1 MSKYAAFLANSVPCV
16 DLLYD
21 YAPFLQCSEA
31 EGRIGYFPPG
41 VPTPRVAIVGAG
53 ISGLVAATELLRA
66 GVKDITLFEARDR
79 RVGGRVWSQTFDP
92 HYPHLIAEM
101 GAMRFPSSETCLF
114 YYLNKL
120 DIATTTSFPDPGV
133 VDTELHYRGVRHI
146 WLAGDPPP
154 SLFSRVH
161 EGWVALLNEGYLH
174 NGVPLVAPRD
184 ITAMLKSHCFDKA
197 RTAWQ
202 AWLDAF
208 RDYSFYSALV
218 TMFTSNTPPGG
229 VSWCRPD
236 DFELFG
242 SLGIGSGGFLPVY
255 QAGFTEILR
264 LVINGYEDDQRLIIG
279 GISTLAERLVS
290 QKIGDTCLSERIC
303 FNEIKRIYKENG
315 EIKLVSG
322 KGQTYAFDRV
332 IVTSSTRTMQIVH
345 CLTGD
350 ETFLERD
357 ISRAVK
363 ETHLTGSSKLFML
376 TQNKFWLKHSLPV
389 TIQSDGFIR
398 GVYCL
403 DYEPDNPDGPGVVLL
418 SYTWEDDA
426 HKLLSIPDKKQR
438 CQYLVDDLAKIHP
451 EFARHLIPADGDYER
466 YVLHHDWLVDPY
478 SAGAFKLNYPGEDVY
493 SQRLFFQFRNVNTPE
508 KDTGL
513 YLAGCGCSFTGG
525 WIEGAVQTA
534 LNSACAVIRS
544 AGGTLLPGNPLDDM
558 HSAYCY

>member
-1 MSKYAAFLANSVPCV
+1 MSEPTAFLENSSSCV

-21 YAPFLQCSEA
+21 YAPFLQLSEA

-41 VPTPRVAIVGAG
+41 ISTPRVAIVGAG

-66 GVKDITLFEARDR
+66 GVNDITLFEARDR
-79 RVGGRVWSQTFDP
+79 RIGGRAWSQVFDP
-92 HYPHLIAEM
+92 RYPHLIAEM

-114 YYLNKL
+114 HYLNRF
-120 DIATTTSFPDPGV
+120 DITTTASFPDPGV

-146 WLAGDPPP
+146 WSAGDPPP

-161 EGWVALLNEGYLH
+161 EGWLALLNEGYLH
-174 NGVPLVAPRD
+174 NGVLLAAPKD

-197 RTAWQ
+197 RKAWQ

-208 RDYSFYSALV
+208 RDCSFYSALV
-218 TMFTSNTPPGG
+218 VMFTSNTPPGG
-229 VSWCRPD
+229 VPWRRPD

-264 LVINGYEDDQRLIIG
+264 LVINGYEEDQRLIIG
-279 GISTLAERLVS
+279 GISTLTERLAG
-290 QKIGDTCLSERIC
+290 QYIDNTCLSEHIC
-303 FNEIKRIYKENG
+303 FSEIRQIYKENDD
-315 EIKLVSG
+315 IKLVSG
-322 KGQTYAFDRV
+322 RGQTYTFDRV
-332 IVTSSTRTMQIVH
+332 IVTSCTRTMQIVH
-345 CLTGD
+345 GLTGD
-350 ETFLERD
+350 ETFLEHD
-357 ISRAVK
+357 TARAVK

-403 DYEPDNPDGPGVVLL
+403 DYEPDNPDGPGVILL

-438 CQYLVDDLAKIHP
+438 CQHLVDDLANIHP
-451 EFARHLIPADGDYER
+451 EFARHLVPADGDYER

-493 SQRLFFQFRNVNTPE
+493 SQRLFFQFKNANTPE

-525 WIEGAVQTA
+525 WIEGAIQTA

-544 AGGTLLPGNPLDDM
+544 TGGTLLPGNPLDAM
-558 HSAYCY
+558 HSVYCY

>member
-1 MSKYAAFLANSVPCV
+1 MENSSSCV

-21 YAPFLQCSEA
+21 YAPFLQLSEA

-41 VPTPRVAIVGAG
+41 ISTPRVAIVGAG

-66 GVKDITLFEARDR
+66 GVNDITLFEARDR
-79 RVGGRVWSQTFDP
+79 RIGGRAWSQVFDP
-92 HYPHLIAEM
+92 RYPHLIAEM

-114 YYLNKL
+114 HYLNRF
-120 DIATTTSFPDPGV
+120 DITTTASFPDPGV
-133 VDTELHYRGVRHI
+133 VDTELHYRGVRYI
-146 WLAGDPPP
+146 WSAGDPPP

-161 EGWVALLNEGYLH
+161 EGWLALLNEGCLH
-174 NGVPLVAPRD
+174 NGVPLVAPKD
-184 ITAMLKSHCFDKA
+184 ITAMLKSHCFDQA
-197 RTAWQ
+197 HTAWQ

-208 RDYSFYSALV
+208 RDCSFYSALV
-218 TMFTSNTPPGG
+218 VMFTSNTPPGG
-229 VSWCRPD
+229 VPWRRPD

-264 LVINGYEDDQRLIIG
+264 LVINGYEEDQRLIIG
-279 GISTLAERLVS
+279 GISTLTERLAG
-290 QKIGDTCLSERIC
+290 QYIDNTCLSEHIC
-303 FNEIKRIYKENG
+303 FSEIRQIYKENDD
-315 EIKLVSG
+315 IKLVSG
-322 KGQTYAFDRV
+322 RGQTYTFDRV
-332 IVTSSTRTMQIVH
+332 IVTSCTRTMQIVH
-345 CLTGD
+345 GLTGD
-350 ETFLERD
+350 ETFLEHD
-357 ISRAVK
+357 TARAVK

-403 DYEPDNPDGPGVVLL
+403 DYEPDNPDGPGVILL

-438 CQYLVDDLAKIHP
+438 CQHLVDDLANIHP
-451 EFARHLIPADGDYER
+451 EFARHLVPADGDYER

-493 SQRLFFQFRNVNTPE
+493 SQRLFFQFKNANTPE

-525 WIEGAVQTA
+525 WIEGAIQTA

-544 AGGTLLPGNPLDDM
+544 TGGTLLPGNPLDAM
-558 HSAYCY
+558 HSVYCY